1 MNLIK
6 FILMASILV
15 SGCVKM
21 PFRYIPAQDANAPR
35 SVMPGTNNFGLTY
48 TVRRNDTL
56 DAIANQNNIPYQD
69 LAKWN
74 NISPPYNIF
83 IGQTVILYPPQSD
96 NVNNQTDAKQ
106 ILPFVLTSARKPFTV
121 TPSIMRESV
130 GARTP
135 PSELPQ
141 NGCEVNVVRI
151 KTFRHNGWKN
161 SFCSFTSAC
170 VGASYIIKNNS
181 AQARIIDIA
190 YASND
195 EERILHRA
203 LKIEGQSLFS
213 DKIYDVDQTRDS
225 WNIVI
230 TDCFW

>member
-1 MNLIK
+1 
-6 FILMASILV
+6 MASILV
-15 SGCVKM
+15 SGCVKI
-21 PFRYIPAQDANAPR
+21 PFRYIPAQDANASR

-83 IGQTVILYPPQSD
+83 IGQTVILYPPQD
-96 NVNNQTDAKQ
+96 NVNNPIAARQ
-106 ILPFVLTSARKPFTV
+106 PSTSTHRIMKKPVSAGT
-121 TPSIMRESV
+121 S
-130 GARTP
+130 

-151 KTFRHNGWKN
+151 KTFRHNGRKN

-195 EERILHRA
+195 EERILHRS